1 LNDAV
6 AIVFVAVVVMPRHPQ
21 AILVAMITMRKSIHG
36 FSLLSY
42 MGMGL
47 CLAALQAAGDPLL
60 HVRHMF
66 LILYLVFNCQKQK
79 VQVGQVFT

>member
-6 AIVFVAVVVMPRHPQ
+6 AIVFVAVVVVPRCPQ

-47 CLAALQAAGDPLL
+47 HFATLWAAGDPLL
-60 HVRHMF
+60 HMF
-66 LILYLVFNCQKQK
+66 LILYLVFNCKKQK